1 MLTSKQLE
9 LVNLLK
15 GTLPTAPAEVAQ
27 DNVDWYKQ
35 WQYGEK
41 VNIGDRR
48 WSIADGSTEK
58 ILYEVY
64 AEAGDNLYP
73 PEQVPAIYKRVFL
86 EEWPEWIQPTGAHDA
101 YAKDAKVTH
110 KGKKW
115 TSDVDA
121 NVWEPGVYGWT
132 EYVVEV

>member
-1 MLTSKQLE
+1 MSLTAKQLE

-27 DNVDWYKQ
+27 NNVDWYKQ

-48 WSIADGSTEK
+48 WSIAEGSTEK

-73 PEQVPAIYKRVFL
+73 SKCLQYGKGCSWKNIPNGFSQLVHTMLMQRAIR
-86 EEWPEWIQPTGAHDA
+86 
-101 YAKDAKVTH
+101 
-110 KGKKW
+110 
-115 TSDVDA
+115 
-121 NVWEPGVYGWT
+121 
-132 EYVVEV
+132 